1 MFSFVRVTVVMVSLH
16 SKRAVAKPFGFEPF
30 SLLYSGQNLEEDLWE
45 AMFA

>member
-1 MFSFVRVTVVMVSLH
+1 MFSFVRVAVVMVSLH
-16 SKRAVAKPFGFEPF
+16 SKRTVTKTFGFEPF